1 MEEDHE
7 AARELE
13 IVLAQEIHADVDRW
27 FAHTPLLIAEEL
39 MQNARRLCG
48 QSVEVSFSGV
58 PGLVRFSIKR
68 PSVKVEPE
76 KLVVF
81 DPSLDARIG
90 LYSLAR
96 TGVVV
101 RAAGWRLELS
111 RDALDDRKGRL
122 ERKPYVEDVE
132 FHFRLAGAETAEG
145 RRELAAVFR
154 RAAAP
159 MLFTT
164 AIDGLAVARYR
175 PGDQLADH
183 GGQPLYDDLEEAVV
197 ADWKVVVA
205 RFENGRSRWTNPPRH
220 EPLPAHWITVAL
232 DVGGRVVRPA
242 PADVEALHPALK
254 TQAEG
259 ALLVLAEDRHVAV
272 TPGYAAIVES
282 LVERPRRPGA
292 DTFAASLGDDRGAV
306 VDALV
311 AGMARLLSRAARN
324 SLRDGHPISGIAS
337 SAGYA
342 IPPRQVAARRPR
354 RRDRNTPSGKAA
366 TPFDDVLAETAAVI
380 VEENGVVV
388 HRDPARI
395 ADLSAM
401 PPFGA
406 ALSEMLAAAGRREIV
421 DELVEVDGRLEGLD
435 RIVSVALVVDGRTCT
450 IARERFDDAAIAAGW
465 IGAGLPRFP
474 TIVSRL
480 ALVLERDRGRPLT
493 SRLSHA
499 CVDLGAGVAAVV
511 TTHRDLEALASSI
524 SRVVDRH
531 RGDAGVFLAST
542 ARRLAASLRERPG
555 RDRTV

>member
-101 RAAGWRLELS
+101 RAAGWRLELP

-164 AIDGLAVARYR
+164 AIDGLAVAR
-175 PGDQLADH
+175 
-183 GGQPLYDDLEEAVV
+183 
-197 ADWKVVVA
+197 
-205 RFENGRSRWTNPPRH
+205 
-220 EPLPAHWITVAL
+220 
-232 DVGGRVVRPA
+232 
-242 PADVEALHPALK
+242 
-254 TQAEG
+254 
-259 ALLVLAEDRHVAV
+259 
-272 TPGYAAIVES
+272 
-282 LVERPRRPGA
+282 
-292 DTFAASLGDDRGAV
+292 
-306 VDALV
+306 
-311 AGMARLLSRAARN
+311 
-324 SLRDGHPISGIAS
+324 
-337 SAGYA
+337 
-342 IPPRQVAARRPR
+342 
-354 RRDRNTPSGKAA
+354 
-366 TPFDDVLAETAAVI
+366 
-380 VEENGVVV
+380 
-388 HRDPARI
+388 
-395 ADLSAM
+395 
-401 PPFGA
+401 
-406 ALSEMLAAAGRREIV
+406 
-421 DELVEVDGRLEGLD
+421 
-435 RIVSVALVVDGRTCT
+435 
-450 IARERFDDAAIAAGW
+450 
-465 IGAGLPRFP
+465 
-474 TIVSRL
+474 
-480 ALVLERDRGRPLT
+480 
-493 SRLSHA
+493 
-499 CVDLGAGVAAVV
+499 
-511 TTHRDLEALASSI
+511 
-524 SRVVDRH
+524 
-531 RGDAGVFLAST
+531 
-542 ARRLAASLRERPG
+542 
-555 RDRTV
+555 